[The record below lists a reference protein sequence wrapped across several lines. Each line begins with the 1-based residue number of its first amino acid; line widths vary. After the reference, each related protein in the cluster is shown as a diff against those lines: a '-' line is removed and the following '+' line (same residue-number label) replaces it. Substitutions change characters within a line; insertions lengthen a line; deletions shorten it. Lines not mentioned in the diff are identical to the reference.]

1 MSPINSPVSVSVVD
15 ESSVSLASVDTP
27 EVPHRSALTIRRVQR
42 LLVAGD
48 LVVIAMALLAGNVA
62 RFGFTDPVVAGST
75 QSVPLTY
82 IPFSVVLGLVW
93 WLLLNAMDAYREGIL
108 GTGTDEY
115 QRLAEAT
122 FVVFGC
128 VAIGAYLLKVDVS
141 RGYFALVLPVGL
153 AGLLVWRWTARK
165 MLVAARRHGYLTRRT
180 LVIGSSLTAGDM
192 AREILRRPNLGMDLV
207 GACVT
212 DATSASTLSGTDVPV
227 LRCLQAD
234 DVAVLR
240 TAIEEAEAETVI
252 ITASPRLSSR
262 KIRELSWSLDPE
274 KTSMIVAPSV
284 VDVAGPRLHA
294 RPVDGLSLIE
304 VDFPQFQGGRRFLK
318 RVFDIAVS
326 VVAIIALTPVW
337 LIVPLVIK
345 ADDRGPVFFRQTR
358 VGLDGREFRMWKF
371 RSMRPDA
378 EQVLARLKNELE
390 ERDAGNVVMF
400 KMRDDPRVTRVGR
413 FLRASSIDELPQLF
427 NVLGGSM
434 SLVGPR
440 PPLPREV
447 ETYEARVTRKFLV
460 KPGITGLWQVNGRS
474 ALSWEE
480 SVRLDLSYAENW
492 SMMLDIQILFRTA
505 KVVLRRDG
513 AY

>member
-1 MSPINSPVSVSVVD
+1 MNPINSSVSVSAVD
-15 ESSVSLASVDTP
+15 ESSVSLASVDTS

-48 LVVIAMALLAGNVA
+48 LVVITVALLAGNVA

-75 QSVPLTY
+75 QSIPLTY
-82 IPFSVVLGLVW
+82 IPFSVALGLVW

-153 AGLLVWRWTARK
+153 AGLLVWRWMARK
-165 MLVAARRHGYLTRRT
+165 VLVAARRHGHLTRRT

-192 AREILRRPNLGMDLV
+192 AREILRRPNLGMSLV

-240 TAIEEAEAETVI
+240 TVIEGAEAETVI

-318 RVFDIAVS
+318 RVFDIVVS
-326 VVAIIALTPVW
+326 VVAIVALTPVW

-358 VGLDGREFRMWKF
+358 VGKDGEKFQILKF
-371 RSMRPDA
+371 RSMRVNADA
-378 EQVLARLKNELE
+378 ELKRLLE
-390 ERDAGNVVMF
+390 EQGTDGKPLF
-400 KMRDDPRVTRVGR
+400 KVREDPRITRIGA
-413 FLRASSIDELPQLF
+413 FLRKSSVDELPQLF

-440 PPLPREV
+440 PQVPAEV
-447 ETYEARVTRKFLV
+447 ALYDAQASRRLFV

-492 SMMLDIQILFRTA
+492 SMMLDIQILFRTV
-505 KVVLRRDG
+505 KVVLKRDG

>member
-1 MSPINSPVSVSVVD
+1 
-15 ESSVSLASVDTP
+15 
-27 EVPHRSALTIRRVQR
+27 
-42 LLVAGD
+42 
-48 LVVIAMALLAGNVA
+48 
-62 RFGFTDPVVAGST
+62 
-75 QSVPLTY
+75 
-82 IPFSVVLGLVW
+82 
-93 WLLLNAMDAYREGIL
+93 
-108 GTGTDEY
+108 
-115 QRLAEAT
+115 
-122 FVVFGC
+122 
-128 VAIGAYLLKVDVS
+128 
-141 RGYFALVLPVGL
+141 
-153 AGLLVWRWTARK
+153 
-165 MLVAARRHGYLTRRT
+165 
-180 LVIGSSLTAGDM
+180 
-192 AREILRRPNLGMDLV
+192 MDLV

-240 TAIEEAEAETVI
+240 TVVEEAEAETVI

>member
-1 MSPINSPVSVSVVD
+1 
-15 ESSVSLASVDTP
+15 
-27 EVPHRSALTIRRVQR
+27 
-42 LLVAGD
+42 
-48 LVVIAMALLAGNVA
+48 
-62 RFGFTDPVVAGST
+62 
-75 QSVPLTY
+75 
-82 IPFSVVLGLVW
+82 
-93 WLLLNAMDAYREGIL
+93 
-108 GTGTDEY
+108 
-115 QRLAEAT
+115 
-122 FVVFGC
+122 
-128 VAIGAYLLKVDVS
+128 
-141 RGYFALVLPVGL
+141 
-153 AGLLVWRWTARK
+153 
-165 MLVAARRHGYLTRRT
+165 
-180 LVIGSSLTAGDM
+180 
-192 AREILRRPNLGMDLV
+192 
-207 GACVT
+207 
-212 DATSASTLSGTDVPV
+212 
-227 LRCLQAD
+227 
-234 DVAVLR
+234 
-240 TAIEEAEAETVI
+240 
-252 ITASPRLSSR
+252 
-262 KIRELSWSLDPE
+262 
-274 KTSMIVAPSV
+274 MIVAPSV

>member
-1 MSPINSPVSVSVVD
+1 VNPINSSVSVSAVD
-15 ESSVSLASVDTP
+15 ESSVSLASVDTS

-48 LVVIAMALLAGNVA
+48 LVVITVALLAGNVA

-75 QSVPLTY
+75 QSIPLTY
-82 IPFSVVLGLVW
+82 IPFSVALGLVW

-153 AGLLVWRWTARK
+153 AGLLVWRWMARK
-165 MLVAARRHGYLTRRT
+165 VLVAARRHGHLTRRT

-192 AREILRRPNLGMDLV
+192 AREILRRPNLGMSLV

-240 TAIEEAEAETVI
+240 TVIEGAEAETVI

-318 RVFDIAVS
+318 RVFDIVVS
-326 VVAIIALTPVW
+326 VVAIVALTPVW

-358 VGLDGREFRMWKF
+358 VGKDGEKFQILKF
-371 RSMRPDA
+371 RSMRVNADA
-378 EQVLARLKNELE
+378 ELKRLLE
-390 ERDAGNVVMF
+390 EQGTDGKPLF
-400 KMRDDPRVTRVGR
+400 KVREDPRITRIGA
-413 FLRASSIDELPQLF
+413 FLRKSSVDELPQLF

-440 PPLPREV
+440 PQVPAEV
-447 ETYEARVTRKFLV
+447 ALYDAQASRRLFV

-492 SMMLDIQILFRTA
+492 SMMLDIQILFRTV
-505 KVVLRRDG
+505 KVVLKRDG

>member
-1 MSPINSPVSVSVVD
+1 
-15 ESSVSLASVDTP
+15 
-27 EVPHRSALTIRRVQR
+27 
-42 LLVAGD
+42 
-48 LVVIAMALLAGNVA
+48 
-62 RFGFTDPVVAGST
+62 
-75 QSVPLTY
+75 
-82 IPFSVVLGLVW
+82 
-93 WLLLNAMDAYREGIL
+93 MDAYREGIL

-153 AGLLVWRWTARK
+153 AGLLVWRWMARK
-165 MLVAARRHGYLTRRT
+165 VLVAARRHGHLTRRT

-192 AREILRRPNLGMDLV
+192 AREILRRPNLGMSLV

-240 TAIEEAEAETVI
+240 TVIEGAEAETVI

-318 RVFDIAVS
+318 RVFDIVVS
-326 VVAIIALTPVW
+326 VVAIVALTPVW

-358 VGLDGREFRMWKF
+358 VGKDGEKFQILKF
-371 RSMRPDA
+371 RSMRVNADA
-378 EQVLARLKNELE
+378 ELKRLLE
-390 ERDAGNVVMF
+390 EQGTDGKPLF
-400 KMRDDPRVTRVGR
+400 KVREDPRITRIGA
-413 FLRASSIDELPQLF
+413 FLRKSSVDELPQLF

-440 PPLPREV
+440 PQVPAEV
-447 ETYEARVTRKFLV
+447 ALYDAQASRRLFV

-492 SMMLDIQILFRTA
+492 SMMLDIQILFRTV
-505 KVVLRRDG
+505 KVVLKRDG